1 MDYQIEYAIQHLAKR
16 LNSYNGSLQQDA
28 QQFIIL
34 KRRFRDF
41 KTAWYNNRTTARK
54 DAIKQYATRLSDP
67 DGNRYMGLS
76 SNTLATVWKIN
87 LWREEFELNENPQEG
102 SGRRKY
108 KRKTRKRR
116 RRKKGTKR
124 RRRKKKTKRKKRKT
138 RKKKKTRRKRAGY
151 YMGDDVECWD
161 KEPWSPCKDEHLLNS
176 YKNRKVLNIASVK
189 TMIDGKKYM
198 YVMECRNVVG
208 RRPLIYILMD
218 EDNGNHPC
226 VLLDQP
232 AEAAGIIIKMG
243 NAIKVDACSG
253 HYLPRHDKTLPK
265 VSQYLLDEGIIDTTK
280 GSFRKEISEGCG
292 DKDVNKDYEIM
303 FYLNR
308 SIFEEKV
315 PEAPSA
321 AAAAAPA
328 ASAPAAPVQE
338 SNNNAEEKGP
348 EIEIL
353 DE

>member
-1 MDYQIEYAIQHLAKR
+1 MTEKVDELKMNLQRELNKYINKRYEIINSDKYSEEIKNNVIEYLDQQINYYKSRLLNIKKR
-16 LNSYNGSLQQDA
+16 QNKNENSSGATKQDNEKSKKKTNGGFKNKRKKKSERK
-28 QQFIIL
+28 FKKKRKRSKMKKKKTK
-34 KRRFRDF
+34 KRR
-41 KTAWYNNRTTARK
+41 KT
-54 DAIKQYATRLSDP
+54 
-67 DGNRYMGLS
+67 
-76 SNTLATVWKIN
+76 
-87 LWREEFELNENPQEG
+87 
-102 SGRRKY
+102 
-108 KRKTRKRR
+108 
-116 RRKKGTKR
+116 KK
-124 RRRKKKTKRKKRKT
+124 KKKTKRR
-138 RKKKKTRRKRAGY
+138 RIKKTRRKKAGY
-151 YMGDDVECWD
+151 YMGDDFECWN

-176 YKNRKVLNIASVK
+176 YENRKVLNIDSVK

-198 YVMECRNVVG
+198 YVMECRKQVG

-226 VLLDQP
+226 VLFDQP

-253 HYLPRHDKTLPK
+253 HYLPKHDMTLPK
-265 VSQYLLDEGIIDTTK
+265 VVQYLQEERIIDTTK

-292 DKDVNKDYEIM
+292 DKDINNDYEEI

-308 SIFEEKV
+308 AIFEEKV

-321 AAAAAPA
+321 AGPS
-328 ASAPAAPVQE
+328 ASVVPEIEAVPDQE
-338 SNNNAEEKGP
+338 SNSNAEEKGP